1 MKRSQGPTGKG
12 APLPLQCQAFSQ
24 AQRGAKTRIGRER
37 GQAYNHTTKEA
48 EASEQVVAGK
58 ILLHSNPSL
67 TLVHC
72 IALYQV
78 NFLHCIVY
86 PLCVWMTNGKFVK
99 SRVMWQEV
107 GSKYSRI
114 RNWRIWC
121 DPRNDLA
128 QQAPNSDRL
137 LKQESNL
144 QNPTPVR
151 ISIQRRVQ
159 VLREKETNRSCHWKS
174 QGNED
179 TCVG

>member
-86 PLCVWMTNGKFVK
+86 PLCV
-99 SRVMWQEV
+99 
-107 GSKYSRI
+107 
-114 RNWRIWC
+114 
-121 DPRNDLA
+121 
-128 QQAPNSDRL
+128 
-137 LKQESNL
+137 
-144 QNPTPVR
+144 
-151 ISIQRRVQ
+151 
-159 VLREKETNRSCHWKS
+159 
-174 QGNED
+174 
-179 TCVG
+179 